1 MPNTTHYGSLKTGT
15 AGAAEQAAKIGAV
28 IGPDGWWYLN
38 GRRLSPQEADALT
51 QQAGVAVQTTDDAH
65 GAGHGTLRDLYD
77 REPQW
82 LKTVQT
88 LGADTGNPAIDQK
101 RLIAAGAAAGP
112 IIAAGGAA
120 TAGASQIVGVAGDGS
135 FIYGPAASGAGAAGG
150 LGGIAGGLGKALGGL
165 SASDWLKAIG
175 GGVEGAMNYKNQQG
189 LLDQR
194 KREFERTQGM
204 AEGQQAVKAQQLLN
218 AAPAADQASYL
229 LRARMGAAPQ
239 TFAPRDYTR
248 TGPANMGVATGGPAT
263 QIAAGQQAAAS
274 YRPGMG
280 GYNTDILDLF
290 RKKMAAGL
298 GA

>member
-51 QQAGVAVQTTDDAH
+51 QQAGVAVNTTDDAH

-120 TAGASQIVGVAGDGS
+120 AGTAAAAGSAGTGAAT
-135 FIYGPAASGAGAAGG
+135 AGG

-218 AAPAADQASYL
+218 AAPAADQAAYL